1 MAKRSRAI
9 QFLVLL
15 VGGPLLAFGGCAL
28 FLNTFNVNGGDTNA
42 AQVVGAIGFFAGL
55 VMLAIGVLWGVVVVL
70 MAIFK
75 PGAPRAG
82 DNGTPG
88 TTTPVAPA
96 APETPVAP
104 DDH

>member
-15 VGGPLLAFGGCAL
+15 VGGPVLAFGGCAL
-28 FLNTFNVNGGDTNA
+28 FLNTFNVNGGNANA
-42 AQVVGAIGFFAGL
+42 AQVVGAIGFLAGL

-75 PGAPRAG
+75 PNGSKPG
-82 DNGTPG
+82 DTGTPG
-88 TTTPVAPA
+88 TGTPG
-96 APETPVAP
+96 APETPGASH
-104 DDH
+104 DR